1 MIIENNLTPLSLN
14 SRFGNPTEN
23 LCAVSESTASGS
35 GQVSMFQQLMALIA
49 GSGQDTISV
58 QENAISETDDE
69 NTESPSELV
78 GAMALNFFPL
88 IEATPMG
95 IPIILP
101 EQLNGS
107 NTQSCSE
114 SLSQIESTSIAGS
127 SVNENSVV
135 IQESINNTGKDS
147 AGVVQDSD
155 LGYIAATG
163 ISESSNGSDRIPIF
177 IEDALK
183 KSPVIVSENTLLS
196 MEESGKSSPLIT
208 EESGKSTSLIAKE
221 SMTMNSPIAEK
232 PGKSNALIAQK
243 SEEPNPL
250 IAEGPGE
257 ASSLIAKGS
266 QKIPPVIAAESLE
279 SSPVIAKNSS
289 EEETVFTEVTGENKT
304 DKAEEWTGDVVSNQE
319 IKGSMQADA
328 IEKPEVYT
336 QIKEEILDK
345 LEQKGP
351 SEFKLHLKPEELGEI
366 DIKLK
371 LSDGKLVIHI
381 ASVNPKTQTLL
392 AGQVDK
398 LLLNM
403 GLPNAQVEILQGPF
417 QSSAQE
423 QSGSNPQNHTYSA
436 NAGMDFSQKE
446 QRDPLQRQWQNNHSR
461 MIAANVLQ
469 QEVGMAGSGLMPGQR
484 NYSNRMDYVI

>member
-1 MIIENNLTPLSLN
+1 MIIENNSTPLSLN
-14 SRFGNPTEN
+14 SRIGNPTES
-23 LCAVSESTASGS
+23 LCALSESTASGS

-49 GSGQDTISV
+49 GSGQNTISV

-69 NTESPSELV
+69 NTESPSEFV
-78 GAMALNFFPL
+78 GAMALNFFPAM
-88 IEATPMG
+88 EATPMG

-107 NTQSCSE
+107 NTQSCGE
-114 SLSQIESTSIAGS
+114 ALSQIESTSIAS
-127 SVNENSVV
+127 SSLTENSAL
-135 IQESINNTGKDS
+135 IQESINNTGKGS
-147 AGVVQDSD
+147 TGAVQNSD
-155 LGYIAATG
+155 FGYIAATG
-163 ISESSNGSDRIPIF
+163 ISESKNGLESTPLIIGDVQ
-177 IEDALK
+177 E
-183 KSPVIVSENTLLS
+183 KSPANPPE
-196 MEESGKSSPLIT
+196 SSPLIM
-208 EESGKSTSLIAKE
+208 EESEK
-221 SMTMNSPIAEK
+221 NSPLTTK
-232 PGKSNALIAQK
+232 G
-243 SEEPNPL
+243 SEENNPL
-250 IAEGPGE
+250 IAEGSKEVSPF
-257 ASSLIAKGS
+257 IANDSK
-266 QKIPPVIAAESLE
+266 KIRPIIAAEARE

-289 EEETVFTEVTGENKT
+289 KEESIITEVDGENRT
-304 DKAEEWTGDVVSNQE
+304 ENADEWTGDVISSQE
-319 IKGSMQADA
+319 VKGSGQTDA

-371 LSDGKLVIHI
+371 LSNGKLVIHI

-403 GLPNAQVEILQGPF
+403 GLPNAQVEILQGTF
-417 QSSAQE
+417 QSGAQD
-423 QSGSNPQNHTYSA
+423 QSGSNTQSHTYSG
-436 NAGMDFSQKE
+436 NAGMDFSHKE
-446 QRDPLQRQWQNNHSR
+446 QRDPLQRQWQNNRNR

-469 QEVGMAGSGLMPGQR
+469 QDAGMAGSGFTARQR